1 MGPARRV
8 TQINKLDRQTGR
20 QAVLL
25 GLVDAQL
32 FWQLSSTFIHGS
44 ISVARVEAGPLN
56 YLCLPWA
63 IGEVK
68 ARWESKD
75 RASTGSGTIADPG
88 TFACV
93 DHRQLEEAKG
103 KASTDAGTIADP
115 EAFACAIGGGKG
127 QGLHRCRHHSEPGGE
142 GARDRAAG
150 GGAACSGQDQG
161 RELGDSQVPDVQPV
175 RGPYYPQPRSPAM
188 PSRSSSEPWL

>member
-88 TFACV
+88 TFAC
-93 DHRQLEEAKG
+93 
-103 KASTDAGTIADP
+103 
-115 EAFACAIGGGKG
+115 
-127 QGLHRCRHHSEPGGE
+127 
-142 GARDRAAG
+142 
-150 GGAACSGQDQG
+150 QDQG